1 MGHGSA
7 PGERRGGRIKGTPNK
22 ATSQRLR
29 DIEASGK
36 TPLQFLIDNMR
47 NEKLDA
53 NVRID
58 CAKAALP
65 YLHPRAVT
73 TVNVDAML
81 QITEVRDVIVDPKAA
96 EVIEH
101 EVVKEALKASVTP
114 EIMDGITTEVAYGP
128 RGSDYLSGDNGT
140 TNRRNLPILSE

>member
-1 MGHGSA
+1 M
-7 PGERRGGRIKGTPNK
+7 
-22 ATSQRLR
+22 R

-81 QITEVRDVIVDPKAA
+81 QITELCDVIVDPKAA

-101 EVVKEALKASVTP
+101 EVVKEALRSGSP
-114 EIMDGITTEVAYGP
+114 GP
-128 RGSDYLSGDNGT
+128 KPDKGPGGTSLGPGAHSSLKSGRVI
-140 TNRRNLPILSE
+140 RRPRKP